1 MTADLSKRLHDYTGG
16 FMNMTDSVLMM
27 FLLVRNISSSMNSVS
42 FMSGDREKSIQ
53 MPNKQLE
60 SSNQEK
66 EAE

>member
-1 MTADLSKRLHDYTGG
+1 
-16 FMNMTDSVLMM
+16 MNMTDSVLMM